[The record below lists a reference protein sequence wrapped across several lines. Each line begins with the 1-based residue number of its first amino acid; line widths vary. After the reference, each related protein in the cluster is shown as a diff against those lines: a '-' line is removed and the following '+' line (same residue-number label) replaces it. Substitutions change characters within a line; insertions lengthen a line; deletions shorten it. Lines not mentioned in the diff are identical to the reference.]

1 MFQWDAIG
9 AAHEVASTRGRI
21 TDVVIEFA
29 VSSDF
34 SKEEGDCWEAH
45 PEDGGHP

>member
-1 MFQWDAIG
+1 MRYPLTG
-9 AAHEVASTRGRI
+9 GGV

-34 SKEEGDCWEAH
+34 SEEEGDCGEAH